1 VSPVRCLLL
10 LLVVTLTSAAAPARA
25 AAGDPRE
32 VAAAHYSRGID
43 LAKQG
48 LYEAALEQ
56 FNHAYATSPHF
67 AVLYNIGQAQIALGR
82 PLAAIEALASYL
94 RDGADK
100 VPLSR
105 REQVQ
110 AQIALLEAKLG
121 ELTISTERPGVAI
134 RVDDRDIGRT
144 PLFQPIRLAAGTH
157 TITATPPDGTPII
170 RVVTLAEAERRRL
183 ELAFAGE
190 ATHAAATHDAA
201 THDAAPPTAT
211 TAPAQAP
218 TAIATPSAA
227 AATLASPPVSATSP
241 DAPAARV
248 FTLRRAA
255 YVSTAVGVAAAGAA
269 LGVYLWNRGRYDD
282 WQAGQMTL
290 QGLTPSSAAYRMQAF
305 ANNDLASSLTT
316 ANHAI
321 LGLSIAGG
329 VLVATGTSLWLV
341 DRRRERHT
349 GQVSLSWTGSS
360 AQLGW
365 SGRW

>member
-1 VSPVRCLLL
+1 VSFCRGVFV
-10 LLVVTLTSAAAPARA
+10 LLVVALWWAPAARVRA
-25 AAGDPRE
+25 AGGDPQQA
-32 VAAAHYSRGID
+32 AAAHYTRGVE
-43 LAKQG
+43 LANQG
-48 LYEAALEQ
+48 LYEAALER
-56 FNHAYATSPHF
+56 FNQAYATSPHF

-110 AQIALLEAKLG
+110 AQIALLEAKLA
-121 ELTISTERPGVAI
+121 ELTISTDKPGVAI

-157 TITATPPDGTPII
+157 TIIATPDGGAPIT

-183 ELAFAGE
+183 ELTFAAE
-190 ATHAAATHDAA
+190 AIPGAELPAIT
-201 THDAAPPTAT
+201 AAPPV
-211 TAPAQAP
+211 APAA
-218 TAIATPSAA
+218 AA
-227 AATLASPPVSATSP
+227 AATPSDGAATRASPPAP
-241 DAPAARV
+241 DASPSRV
-248 FTLRRAA
+248 VTLRRAA
-255 YVSTAVGVAAAGAA
+255 YVSTAFGVAAAGAA
-269 LGVYLWNRGRYDD
+269 LGVYLWNRGRYED
-282 WQAGQMTL
+282 WQAGDVAL
-290 QGLTPSSAAYRMQAF
+290 QELTPGSAAYQMQA
-305 ANNDLASSLTT
+305 ATNNDLASSLTT

-329 VLVATGTSLWLV
+329 VLVATGASLWLV
-341 DRRRERHT
+341 ARGRERAT
-349 GQVSLSWTGSS
+349 GQLSLSWTGSS

>member
-1 VSPVRCLLL
+1 MSFSRCLLL
-10 LLVVTLTSAAAPARA
+10 LLVVALASAPPAPARA

-32 VAAAHYSRGID
+32 QAAAHYTRGID

-56 FNHAYATSPHF
+56 FNQAYATSPHF

-157 TITATPPDGTPII
+157 TITATPPDGAQIT

-183 ELAFAGE
+183 ELAFASE
-190 ATHAAATHDAA
+190 AP
-201 THDAAPPTAT
+201 HDAAPPAVTA
-211 TAPAQAP
+211 APAAP
-218 TAIATPSAA
+218 LAATPSDAT
-227 AATLASPPVSATSP
+227 ATLASPPLTGASP
-241 DAPAARV
+241 DAPAAPIV
-248 FTLRRAA
+248 TLRRAA

-282 WQAGQMTL
+282 WQAGTTTL
-290 QGLTPSSAAYRMQAF
+290 QELTPRTAAYRMQAVE
-305 ANNDLASSLTT
+305 NNDLATSLTR

-321 LGLSIAGG
+321 LGLSIASG
-329 VLVATGTSLWLV
+329 VLVATGASLWFV
-341 DRRRERHT
+341 DRRRERPT
-349 GQVSLSWTGSS
+349 GQLSLSWTGSS

>member
-1 VSPVRCLLL
+1 VRFSRCLDL
-10 LLVVTLTSAAAPARA
+10 LLVVALASAAAPARA
-25 AAGDPRE
+25 AVGDHRE
-32 VAAAHYSRGID
+32 QAAAHYTRGID

-56 FNHAYATSPHF
+56 FNQAYATSPHF

-110 AQIALLEAKLG
+110 AQIALLETKLA

-157 TITATPPDGTPII
+157 TITATPADGAQIT

-183 ELAFAGE
+183 ELAFASE
-190 ATHAAATHDAA
+190 AP
-201 THDAAPPTAT
+201 DAAPPASI
-211 TAPAQAP
+211 APP
-218 TAIATPSAA
+218 TVTPVAAATPSNATEILSSPSVTAA
-227 AATLASPPVSATSP
+227 SP
-241 DAPAARV
+241 DASASRV
-248 FTLRRAA
+248 VTLRRAA
-255 YVSTAVGVAAAGAA
+255 YASTAVGVAAAGAA
-269 LGVYLWNRGRYDD
+269 LGVYLWYRGRYDD
-282 WQAGQMTL
+282 WQAGEAAL
-290 QGLTPSSAAYRMQAF
+290 QDLTPGSAAYRMQAV

-329 VLVATGTSLWLV
+329 VLVATGASLWLV
-341 DRRRERHT
+341 DRRRERPT
-349 GQVSLSWTGSS
+349 SGLSLSWTSSS

>member
-1 VSPVRCLLL
+1 VRFSRCLHL
-10 LLVVTLTSAAAPARA
+10 LLVVALASASAAPARA
-25 AAGDPRE
+25 AVGDPRE
-32 VAAAHYSRGID
+32 QAAAHYARGID

-56 FNHAYATSPHF
+56 FNQAYATSPHF

-157 TITATPPDGTPII
+157 TITATAPDGAQIT

-190 ATHAAATHDAA
+190 APGAAAPAST
-201 THDAAPPTAT
+201 APPTVT
-211 TAPAQAP
+211 PA
-218 TAIATPSAA
+218 ATPSNAA
-227 AATLASPPVSATSP
+227 EILSSPSVTAASP

-248 FTLRRAA
+248 VTLRRAA
-255 YVSTAVGVAAAGAA
+255 YVSTAVGVAAAGVA
-269 LGVYLWNRGRYDD
+269 LGVYLWNRGLYDD
-282 WQAGQMTL
+282 WQAGEAAL
-290 QGLTPSSAAYRMQAF
+290 QDLTPGSAAYRMQAV
-305 ANNDLASSLTT
+305 ANNDIASSLTT

-329 VLVATGTSLWLV
+329 VLVATGASLWLV

-349 GQVSLSWTGSS
+349 GQLSLSWTGSS